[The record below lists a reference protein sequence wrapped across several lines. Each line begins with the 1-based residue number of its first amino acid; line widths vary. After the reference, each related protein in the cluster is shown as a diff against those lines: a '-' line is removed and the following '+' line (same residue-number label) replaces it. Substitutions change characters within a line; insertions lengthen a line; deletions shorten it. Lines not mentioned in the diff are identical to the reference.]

1 MHMYVWP
8 HWLLVAGG
16 DSEYA
21 TKINRVRSRTRRGC
35 RGKCI
40 QTGNVN
46 LAQVA
51 LYAKIGDE
59 KRAMSKASYMYLSI
73 EKMDVSASS
82 ELLMTF
88 PHRHLPSTL
97 DLTKRQL
104 KALTT
109 TSSIWSSSDMHIPSR
124 CKCNGSCQKEACQL
138 NRPGYS

>member
-1 MHMYVWP
+1 MHMYVQP

-16 DSEYA
+16 DAEYA
-21 TKINRVRSRTRRGC
+21 TKISRVRSRTRGC
-35 RGKCI
+35 RRKCI

-51 LYAKIGDE
+51 LYWEISEE
-59 KRAMSKASYMYLSI
+59 KRATSKARYMYLSI
-73 EKMDVSASS
+73 EKMSISASS

-88 PHRHLPSTL
+88 SHRHLPSTL
-97 DLTKRQL
+97 DLIKRQL

-109 TSSIWSSSDMHIPSR
+109 TSSTWSSSDMHIPSR